1 MRVGRRSVPLL
12 LTVMLVAALAISG
25 GAPAVGASAGRGPSV
40 DWRPCREGTGFPF
53 ECGRVRVP
61 LDYSDPGA
69 GTISIAMI
77 RLPASD
83 PTHRIG
89 SMFLNPG
96 GPGGSGVDFARFAA
110 PYLYGGAIQARF
122 DIVGFDP
129 RGIERSK
136 PLRCF
141 DTPAEADKVFPRF
154 WYPRTPEQEART
166 KDADTYFADACAA
179 NGGAIM
185 DHMATADAARDL
197 DQLRRAVGDDQ
208 LTYMG
213 VSYGSFLGVTYANLF
228 PDHVRAMIVD
238 GVLDPIAWTTGVAD
252 EGTTVPVSTR
262 VRSDQGAQA
271 TLDEFFRLCDA
282 GGSNCALA
290 PHSEDRYQHLADL
303 LRDHPLKVVTPDGV
317 ELRLIYQDLVV
328 NTQFA
333 LYDSSSWPALAQLLA
348 DVEAQVSPRQLG
360 RSLGALQRASG
371 LTPRAIARYR
381 NFAEGQPGVLC
392 TDSVNPT
399 SYRAWSQQGAIADER
414 FGYFGRWWT
423 WLSSV
428 CAQWPGA
435 DADRY
440 LGPFDATTSEP
451 LLVIGNLYDPATRYQ
466 GAQIVHRLMPNSSL
480 LTLRGWGHTSLFLSG
495 CVDQISVQYLVS
507 LVTPEPGT
515 ICDTDQV
522 PFQQPPGVVARTIR
536 TRLIPRLMPAP
547 FAPS

>member
-1 MRVGRRSVPLL
+1 MLSL
-12 LTVMLVAALAISG
+12 MLVAALAIGG
-25 GAPAVGASAGRGPSV
+25 GAPAVGASTERGLSV
-40 DWRPCREGTGFPF
+40 DWRPCREGTGLPF
-53 ECGRVRVP
+53 ECARVRVP
-61 LDYSDPGA
+61 LDYSDPQA

-83 PTHRIG
+83 PAARIG
-89 SMFLNPG
+89 SLFLNPG
-96 GPGGSGVDFARFAA
+96 GPGGSGVEFARRVA
-110 PYLYGGAIQARF
+110 PSLYGGAIQSRF

-141 DTPAEADKVFPRF
+141 DSPAEAQKAFVRF
-154 WYPRTPEQEART
+154 WYPRTPAQEART
-166 KDADTYFADACAA
+166 KDADTYLADACAA
-179 NGGAIM
+179 NAGPIM

-197 DQLRRAVGDDQ
+197 DRLRRAVGDDQ
-208 LTYMG
+208 LNYMG
-213 VSYGSFLGVTYANLF
+213 VSYGSFLGVTYANMF

-252 EGTTVPVSTR
+252 EATTVPVSTR
-262 VRSDQGAQA
+262 VRSDQGAQT

-282 GGSNCALA
+282 GGSDC
-290 PHSEDRYQHLADL
+290 PFGPRSQDRYEHLADR
-303 LRDHPLKVVTPDGV
+303 LRDHPLKVVTPDGTEV
-317 ELRLIYQDLVV
+317 RLIYQDLVV

-333 LYDSSSWPALAQLLA
+333 LYEASSWPALAQFLA
-348 DVEAQVSPRQLG
+348 DVEAQVSPGRLG
-360 RSLGALQRASG
+360 RSLSALQRASG

-381 NFAEGQPGVLC
+381 NFVEGQPGVLC
-392 TDSVNPT
+392 ADSVNPT
-399 SYRAWSQQGAIADER
+399 RYRAWSQQGAIADER

-466 GAQIVHRLMPNSSL
+466 GAQTVHRLMPNSSL

-495 CVDQISVQYLVS
+495 CVDRIAVEYLVS
-507 LVTPEPGT
+507 IATPEPGT
-515 ICDTDQV
+515 ICDADEV
-522 PFQQPPGVVARTIR
+522 PFQQPPGAVARTPR
-536 TRLIPRLMPAP
+536 TRLIPRLVPAP
-547 FAPS
+547 FAPG